1 MSENARLIKVQHL
14 KPMAKR
20 REKSDKPRVHPELE
34 GMNIEVTP
42 LGQVN
47 LQYDLDKLNAF
58 LNRNVRDKKFKGRDD
73 IEGALP
79 YEGPA
84 DDDDF
89 KPLASTRAEENED
102 DLPPPSDVQ
111 EEDTGLPHEEFGD
124 GEDSG
129 ALAK

>member
-1 MSENARLIKVQHL
+1 
-14 KPMAKR
+14 MAKR

-42 LGQVN
+42 LGKVN

-84 DDDDF
+84 DEDDF
-89 KPLASTRAEENED
+89 KPMARKADEEEDEMPPHSVDYVAED
-102 DLPPPSDVQ
+102 LDLDLPHTDVEKLAHEDFEPG
-111 EEDTGLPHEEFGD
+111 EE
-124 GEDSG
+124 GESH
-129 ALAK
+129 KK